1 MALMNGAPAS
11 RVKIEV
17 EDLERIVA
25 RGRFGA
31 VWKGKV
37 QPQSEAHPGEGVAV
51 KIFQASQQDRS
62 SWQMERE
69 IFELPRMEH
78 DNILKF
84 MGVDMK
90 DMGGRK
96 EYWLMTKFLD
106 RGKCLID
113 CVLFIVNVCFC
124 RLPLRLSQV
133 KYSVLRRVVP
143 DSILDGIRAGTL
155 ARGAS
160 SEGHAR
166 HQACGR

>member
-1 MALMNGAPAS
+1 MALLPTS

-37 QPQSEAHPGEGVAV
+37 QQQSEAHPGEGVAV
-51 KIFQASQQDRS
+51 KIFQASQQDKN

-106 RGKCLID
+106 RGKKCLID
-113 CVLFIVNVCFC
+113 FVLQVGNLFIV
-124 RLPLRLSQV
+124 
-133 KYSVLRRVVP
+133 
-143 DSILDGIRAGTL
+143 
-155 ARGAS
+155 
-160 SEGHAR
+160 
-166 HQACGR
+166 